1 MSGVRAQGRLF
12 WERLMRKVVYFWG
25 PRLTSELRKR
35 WVIFKNPHAEIS
47 FAGPCRL
54 GPGFNLHMENG
65 GRFVVGKYVDFRRGF
80 LAEIGP
86 DATVTI
92 GDLCV
97 FSYNSLIQCSTRIEI
112 GDRAMFGQSSI
123 VVDGNH
129 RFRDISMPLGGQG
142 YDYKSIKIAND
153 ATTLTK
159 VTIVDSIGTKAVVGA
174 NSVVAKPIPP
184 YCLAA
189 GVPARVLDYFGPPE
203 LAPSEWVERR
213 RAKGLPDPPAR
224 PGRLEVSGH
233 SIAFGGGVSAFENR
247 FTTKLADLLG
257 VQEVNRAVSGAIACW
272 HETGVDVGDGGYA
285 NVLQRFERPAD
296 VEATPPEPAV
306 ALTYYGV
313 NDLGLLGPDNLAPFQ
328 HALRTAI
335 SRHRSSAVFEED
347 HESVTAS
354 GVWQARGADGPD
366 CSGQGVLETREAG
379 TQLAIEVPEPFP
391 GGTVALGF
399 VVSKEAVSRLALAVD
414 GIEAAQLDTAGAG
427 EPLGHR
433 TGVVVR
439 LPGLAPGAHKLTVTV
454 AETTGPVAFDYWQVE
469 PERGPTVLVPLAFKM
484 RDWSHHY
491 SDWPHQPGDTDV
503 PVLNEA
509 IRQVVDEFGDSVVA
523 VELDPVLDRQE
534 RLFSWEGVYPND
546 QGHALIAE
554 ALLAAVPDLALSQ
567 KTGVSE

>member
-1 MSGVRAQGRLF
+1 
-12 WERLMRKVVYFWG
+12 MRKVVYFWG

-65 GRFVVGKYVDFRRGF
+65 GRFIVGKYVDFRRGF
-80 LAEIGP
+80 LAEIGA

-97 FSYNSLIQCSTRIEI
+97 FSYNSLIQCSTSIEI

-129 RFRDISMPLGGQG
+129 RFRDVSMPLGGQG

-159 VTIVDSIGTKAVVGA
+159 CTIVDSIGTKAVVGA
-174 NSVVAKPIPP
+174 NSVVAKPVPA

-203 LAPSEWVERR
+203 LAPPEWIERK
-213 RAKGLPDPPAR
+213 RAKRLADPPEL

-247 FTTKLADLLG
+247 FTTKLAELLG
-257 VQEVNRAVSGAIACW
+257 VQELNRAVSGAIACW
-272 HETGVDVGDGGYA
+272 HDTGVDVGDGGYA
-285 NVLQRFERPAD
+285 TVLQSFERPAD
-296 VEATPPEPAV
+296 VAASPPEPSL

-313 NDLGLLGPDNLAPFQ
+313 NDLGLLGPANLRPFE
-328 HALRTAI
+328 HALRTVL
-335 SRHRSSAVFEED
+335 SRHRAAAVFEEI
-347 HESVTAS
+347 HESVVPS
-354 GVWQARGADGPD
+354 GNWQPRAAEGPD

-379 TQLAIEVPEPFP
+379 ASLSVEVPDAFP

-399 VVSKEAVSRLALAVD
+399 LASKDAASKLSFAVD
-414 GIEAAQLDTAGAG
+414 GVEVAKLDTGEAA

-433 TGVVVR
+433 TGVVAR
-439 LPGLAPGAHKLTVTV
+439 LRGLAPGAHTVLCSVV
-454 AETTGPVAFDYWQVE
+454 ATAGPVAFDYWQVE
-469 PERGPTVLVPLAFKM
+469 PEPGTTVLVPLAFRM

-491 SDWPHQPGDTDV
+491 SDWPHQPADADV
-503 PVLNEA
+503 PVLNES
-509 IRQVVDEFGDSVVA
+509 IRRVVEEFGDGVIA
-523 VELDPVLDRQE
+523 VDLDSVLDRQE

-546 QGHALIAE
+546 EGHRLIAE
-554 ALLAAVPDLALSQ
+554 TLRAAAATQLQ
-567 KTGVSE
+567 KTGVSV

>member
-1 MSGVRAQGRLF
+1 MSGLRGEARRF
-12 WERLMRKVVYFWG
+12 WQRLMRKLVYFWG

-65 GRFVVGKYVDFRRGF
+65 GRFIVGKYVDFRRGF
-80 LAEIGP
+80 LAEIGG
-86 DATVTI
+86 DATVVI

-97 FSYNSLIQCSTRIEI
+97 FSYNSLIQCSTSIEI

-153 ATTLTK
+153 VTTLTK
-159 VTIVDSIGTKAVVGA
+159 CTIVDSIGTKSVVGA
-174 NSVVAKPIPP
+174 NSVVSKPIPP

-203 LAPSEWVERR
+203 LAPPEWEERR
-213 RAKGLPDPPAR
+213 RSKGLEDPPPR

-247 FTTKLADLLG
+247 FTTRLAELLG

-272 HETGVDVGDGGYA
+272 HNTGVDVGDGGYA
-285 NVLQRFERPAD
+285 TVLQRFERPAD
-296 VEATPPEPAV
+296 MEARSPEPAV
-306 ALTYYGV
+306 ALTYYGI
-313 NDLGLLGPDNLAPFQ
+313 NDLGLLGPGNLAPFQ

-335 SRHRSSAVFEED
+335 SRHLASAVFEEEHD
-347 HESVTAS
+347 SVSPS
-354 GVWQARGADGPD
+354 GAWKARAADGPD
-366 CSGQGVLETREAG
+366 CSGGGVLETREPGANL
-379 TQLAIEVPEPFP
+379 TIEVPETFP

-399 VVSKEAVSRLALAVD
+399 VVSKESDSRLSFAVD
-414 GIEAAQLDTAGAG
+414 GVETPALDTGDAG

-433 TGVVVR
+433 TGVVQR
-439 LPGLAPGAHKLTVTV
+439 LRALAPGAHTVTCTV
-454 AETTGPVAFDYWQVE
+454 ERTGGAVAFDYWQVE
-469 PERGPTVLVPLAFKM
+469 PDAGPTVLVPLAFRM

-491 SDWPHQPGDTDV
+491 SDWPHQPSDADV

-509 IRQVVDEFGDSVVA
+509 IRSVVA
-523 VELDPVLDRQE
+523 EFGPNVVAVDLDPVLDHQE
-534 RLFSWEGVYPND
+534 RLFSWDGVYPND
-546 QGHALIAE
+546 EGHRLIADT
-554 ALLAAVPDLALSQ
+554 LVAAVQAQPQ

>member
-1 MSGVRAQGRLF
+1 MSRLRAEADRF
-12 WERLMRKVVYFWG
+12 WKRLMRKVVYFWG

-65 GRFVVGKYVDFRRGF
+65 GRFIVGRYVDFRRGF
-80 LAEIGP
+80 LAEIGG

-97 FSYNSLIQCSTRIEI
+97 FSYNSLIQCSTSIEI

-129 RFRDISMPLGGQG
+129 RYRDVSMPLGGQG
-142 YDYKSIKIAND
+142 YDYRAVKIGND

-174 NSVVAKPIPP
+174 NSVVAKPVPA

-203 LAPSEWVERR
+203 LAPPEWEQRKR
-213 RAKGLPDPPAR
+213 DKGIADPPPR

-233 SIAFGGGVSAFENR
+233 SIAFGGGVSAFEHR

-272 HETGVDVGDGGYA
+272 HDTGAEVGDGGYA
-285 NVLQRFERPAD
+285 TVLQRFERPAD
-296 VEATPPEPAV
+296 MEASPPEPAL

-313 NDLGLLGPDNLAPFQ
+313 NDLGLLGPDNLVPFE
-328 HALRTAI
+328 HALRTTI
-335 SRHRSSAVFEED
+335 SRHRASAVFEED
-347 HESVTAS
+347 HESVSAS
-354 GVWQARGADGPD
+354 GAWQARAADGPD
-366 CSGQGVLETREAG
+366 CSGKGVLETRATG
-379 TQLAIEVPEPFP
+379 STLTIGVPDAFP
-391 GGTVALGF
+391 GGTIALGF
-399 VVSKEAVSRLALAVD
+399 VASGEASSRIAIAVD
-414 GIEAAQLDTAGAG
+414 GDQAETLDTAGVA

-433 TGVVVR
+433 NGVVAR
-439 LPGLAPGAHKLTVTV
+439 LRDLPPGAHTLTCTV
-454 AETTGPVAFDYWQVE
+454 SETDGPVAFDYWQVE
-469 PERGPTVLVPLAFKM
+469 PEPGPVVLVPLAFRM

-491 SDWPHQPGDTDV
+491 SDWPHQPGDADV
-503 PVLNEA
+503 PALNEA
-509 IRQVVDEFGDSVVA
+509 IRGVVGEFGEAVVA
-523 VELDPVLDRQE
+523 VDLDSVLDRQE

-546 QGHALIAE
+546 EGHRLIAE
-554 ALLAAVPDLALSQ
+554 TLRDAAARAQ